1 MIRGAA
7 VSVTLLLP
15 AVPIAG
21 VTVSQ
26 SASSPVT
33 ESVQAA
39 EAVKERVVERL
50 SMASSV
56 YSVCSMVR
64 GCGVSD
70 PSSLLQAARER
81 RVESVSR

>member
-15 AVPIAG
+15 AVPIEG

-26 SASSPVT
+26 SESSPVT

-70 PSSLLQAARER
+70 PSSLLLAARER
-81 RVESVSR
+81 RVERVSS

>member
-1 MIRGAA
+1 M
-7 VSVTLLLP
+7 TLLLP

-26 SASSPVT
+26 SESSPVT

-39 EAVKERVVERL
+39 EAVKERVEERL

>member
-26 SASSPVT
+26 SESPPVT

-39 EAVKERVVERL
+39 EAVKERVEEGL
-50 SMASSV
+50 SMAASG

-64 GCGVSD
+64 GCGGSD
-70 PSSLLQAARER
+70 TLY
-81 RVESVSR
+81 